1 MPRTN
6 AAGELIKSV
15 TSLTLYRKH
24 TTPTETTVSEAVLGD
39 GTETTLDVASA
50 TGFVAADPA
59 FIIGDGGLDIVTIGT
74 PAATMPISP
83 PPKIAQTTGARFV
96 RALAVSMG
104 KIGQGSVVWTGTRGL
119 TAIFEEVGDTPVVYI
134 PGTAEF
140 SLAFSLLCQNGLNIL
155 RLLGYEEAETGDGA
169 AEATAYQSIAGVAGQ
184 ALHTELV
191 LGLQL
196 LRHDA
201 KKLRIFFLNSY
212 IEAAIS
218 SNPSRTTP
226 ALLNG
231 TAKCSA
237 IKIQQWT

>member
-15 TSLTLYRKH
+15 VSLTLYRKH
-24 TTPTETTVSEAVLGD
+24 TTPLETTVSEAVLGD

-50 TGFVAADPA
+50 ASFVAADPV
-59 FIIGDGGLDIVTIGT
+59 FIIGDGGLDIVKIGT

-83 PPKIAQTTGARFV
+83 PPKLAQTTGARFV

-104 KIGQGSVVWTGTRGL
+104 KIGQGSITWTGSRSL
-119 TAIFEEVGDTPVVYI
+119 TAVFEEVGDAPVVYL
-134 PGTAEF
+134 PGTTEF
-140 SLAFSLLCQNGLNIL
+140 GLSWSLLCNNALNVL
-155 RLLGYEEAETGDGA
+155 RLMGYEEAETGDGA
-169 AEATAYQSIAGVAGQ
+169 AEATAYQSVAGAVGQ

-191 LGLQL
+191 LGLHL

-201 KKLRIFFLNSY
+201 KNLRIFFLNSY

-218 SNPSRTTP
+218 SNPSRTSP

-231 TAKCSA
+231 AAKCSA